1 MHEID
6 VKAALLEPNDAIARE
21 NREFLAA
28 HGIYAVNIM
37 SAPGSGKTSL
47 LEWMLPV
54 FADRFRLA
62 VIEGDI
68 VGSADKERLDGFGVP
83 VHQINTGAACHLDA
97 RMVHQT
103 LHRVVE
109 EGAEVLF
116 IENVGNLVC
125 PAEFDLGEDDVLML
139 LSVTE
144 GHDKPKKYPLMFRR
158 ADLVAINKVD
168 LLDRTN
174 FDLPGAIA
182 AVRDVHPAAAVLT
195 TSCRTG
201 EGIDDVIAWLEWRIA
216 AKHATR
222 QHAPAGAAPAEAGSA
237 T

>member
-6 VKAALLEPNDAIARE
+6 VKAGLLEPNDAIALE
-21 NREFLAA
+21 NREFLAE
-28 HGIYAVNIM
+28 HGIYAVDFM
-37 SAPGSGKTSL
+37 SAPGSGKTAL
-47 LEWMLPV
+47 LEHMLPIL
-54 FADRFRLA
+54 ADRYRLA

-68 VGSADKERLDGFGVP
+68 VGSADKARLDGCGVP

-97 RMVHQT
+97 RMI
-103 LHRVVE
+103 HRVLHE
-109 EGAEVLF
+109 AAEQGTEVLL

-125 PAEFDLGEDDVLML
+125 PAEFDLGEDDVVML
-139 LSVTE
+139 LSVSE

-168 LLDRTN
+168 LLDRTD
-174 FDLPGAIA
+174 FDLPGAIG
-182 AVRDVHPAAAVLT
+182 AVRDVHPGVAVLT

-216 AKHATR
+216 AKRAATLHAAESGT
-222 QHAPAGAAPAEAGSA
+222 AP
-237 T
+237 

>member
-6 VKAALLEPNDAIARE
+6 VRAGLLEPNDAVARE
-21 NREFLAA
+21 NREFLGA
-28 HGIYAVNIM
+28 HGIYALDIM

-54 FADRFRLA
+54 LSDRYRLA

-97 RMVHQT
+97 RMVHPM
-103 LHRVVE
+103 LHRAAE
-109 EGAEVLF
+109 QGTEVLL

-158 ADLVAINKVD
+158 ADLVAVNKMD

-182 AVRDVHPAAAVLT
+182 AVRDVHPGVALLT

-216 AKHATR
+216 AKRA
-222 QHAPAGAAPAEAGSA
+222 APVHAGAG
-237 T
+237 TT

>member
-1 MHEID
+1 MHQID
-6 VKAALLEPNDAIARE
+6 VKAGLLEPNDAIARE
-21 NREFLAA
+21 NRAFLAA
-28 HGIYAVNIM
+28 HGIYAVDIM

-54 FADRFRLA
+54 FADRYR
-62 VIEGDI
+62 VVVVEGDI
-68 VGSADKERLDGFGVP
+68 VGNADKERLDGFGVP

-97 RMVHQT
+97 HMVHPT
-103 LHRVVE
+103 LHRVAE
-109 EGAEVLF
+109 EGAEVLL

-125 PAEFDLGEDDVLML
+125 PAEFDLGEDDVVML

-158 ADLVAINKVD
+158 AGLVAINKVD

-182 AVRDVHPAAAVLT
+182 AVRDVHPGVAVLT

-216 AKHATR
+216 GKRAAL
-222 QHAPAGAAPAEAGSA
+222 QHADAGAAP
-237 T
+237 

>member
-1 MHEID
+1 MHQID
-6 VKAALLEPNDAIARE
+6 VKAGLLEPNDAIARE

-28 HGIYAVNIM
+28 HGIYAVDIM

-47 LEWMLPV
+47 LEWMIPI
-54 FADRFRLA
+54 FAERYRLA
-62 VIEGDI
+62 VVEGDI
-68 VGSADKERLDGFGVP
+68 VGNADKERLDGFGVP

-97 RMVHQT
+97 HMVHPT
-103 LHRVVE
+103 LHHVAE
-109 EGAEVLF
+109 EGAEVLL

-125 PAEFDLGEDDVLML
+125 PAEFDLGEDDVIML

-158 ADLVAINKVD
+158 AGLVAINKLD

-182 AVRDVHPAAAVLT
+182 AARDVHPGVAVLT

-201 EGIDDVIAWLEWRIA
+201 EGIDDVVAWLEWRIA
-216 AKHATR
+216 AKRAAM
-222 QHAPAGAAPAEAGSA
+222 QHLQVGASP
-237 T
+237 

>member
-1 MHEID
+1 MHQID
-6 VKAALLEPNDAIARE
+6 VKAGLLEPNDAIARE

-28 HGIYAVNIM
+28 HGIYAVDIM

-47 LEWMLPV
+47 LEWMLPAI
-54 FADRFRLA
+54 ADRYRVA
-62 VIEGDI
+62 VVEGDI
-68 VGSADKERLDGFGVP
+68 VGNADKERLDGFGVP
-83 VHQINTGAACHLDA
+83 VVQINTGAACHLDA
-97 RMVHQT
+97 RMVHPT
-103 LHRVVE
+103 LHQVADA
-109 EGAEVLF
+109 GAEVLL

-125 PAEFDLGEDDVLML
+125 PAEFDLGEDDVVML

-158 ADLVAINKVD
+158 AGLVAINKVD

-182 AVRDVHPAAAVLT
+182 AVRDVHPGVAVLT

-201 EGIDDVIAWLEWRIA
+201 EGIDDVIAWIEWRIA
-216 AKHATR
+216 AKRAAL
-222 QHAPAGAAPAEAGSA
+222 QHAPAGAGA
-237 T
+237 TP